1 MTQQELIAALDE
13 RHKWHLQSYRQMF
26 TEMKLSR
33 SYLTRWRDGRM
44 TMHESTKQVIQRYLE
59 GKR

>member
-1 MTQQELIAALDE
+1 MNQQELIFQLDA
-13 RHKWHLQSYRQMF
+13 RHETSGISYRQMF
-26 TEMKLSR
+26 AEMKLSR